1 LTNNGTL
8 PLTIDG
14 ITISNDPNSGQPAF
28 TQTNNCGASLAP
40 QASCTITVTALST
53 TQAYSTGTLTVG
65 DDAVSNPQTLNMSY
79 SNGFSGGMLFFD
91 FGSRSIGTQGSA
103 GLHFQPGGI
112 PPGGTYALTL
122 TGPDAADFSFLPGS
136 SSQST
141 SCTASRLNPFCG
153 PVVYFTPSALGL
165 RTVTLN
171 VNGSPFGGLIG
182 VGLSPGLHF
191 SMSPSSINFLATVIG
206 QTSSSSTISIV
217 NTGTVPLTLNAP
229 VLSGPNPSDFSATTN
244 CTTLAPNGTCS
255 VTITASPTQ
264 PANRSATLTMTD
276 STSTVQQTTSLS
288 VLGENPPPVANPNN
302 LDFAYTPVGTTSA
315 AQSFSITSFNND
327 PVTVQVV
334 DSAVSPFVITQG
346 GSCTVT
352 PCQVSV
358 VFAPTT
364 ANTAPAD
371 GNNSYGEILVSD
383 LFSGLAT
390 TVSLS
395 GIWQPPPPPTT
406 TATIQPG
413 LVTFN
418 PQSVGTTS
426 DTADITITNTGDQP
440 LTDQI
445 TLIGNNTGDFILTNP
460 CPSTI
465 AVGGQCSLTVAF
477 SPTATGFRSA
487 NVQIIA
493 NTTNLSSPIKV
504 SVSGTGQ

>member
-40 QASCTITVTALST
+40 QASCIITVTALST

-65 DDAVSNPQTLNMSY
+65 DDAVSGPQTLNLTY
-79 SNGFSGGMLFFD
+79 SNGFSGTALVFD
-91 FGSRSIGTQGSA
+91 FGSRSIGTQGTA
-103 GLHFQPGGI
+103 PLYFE
-112 PPGGTYALTL
+112 PPGYPSGSDTLSL
-122 TGPDAADFSFLPGS
+122 TGTDATDFSFLPGS
-136 SSQST
+136 SSQSS
-141 SCTASRLNPFCG
+141 SCPVSRLNPNCG
-153 PVVYFTPSALGL
+153 TIIYFTPSALGL

-171 VNGSPFGGLIG
+171 VNGTPYGGLIG
-182 VGLSPGLHF
+182 VGLSAGLHF

-229 VLSGPNPSDFSATTN
+229 VLSGPNPSDFNATTN

-255 VTITASPTQ
+255 VTIMASPTQ

-276 STSTVQQTTSLS
+276 STSTVQQTTSLR

-334 DSAVSPFVITQG
+334 DSAVSPFLITQG
-346 GSCTVT
+346 GSCSVT
-352 PCQVSV
+352 PCPVSV
-358 VFAPTT
+358 VFAPTA

-371 GNNSYGEILVSD
+371 GNNSYDEILVTD
-383 LFSGLAT
+383 LFSGLAA

>member
-1 LTNNGTL
+1 
-8 PLTIDG
+8 
-14 ITISNDPNSGQPAF
+14 
-28 TQTNNCGASLAP
+28 
-40 QASCTITVTALST
+40 
-53 TQAYSTGTLTVG
+53 
-65 DDAVSNPQTLNMSY
+65 
-79 SNGFSGGMLFFD
+79 
-91 FGSRSIGTQGSA
+91 
-103 GLHFQPGGI
+103 
-112 PPGGTYALTL
+112 
-122 TGPDAADFSFLPGS
+122 
-136 SSQST
+136 
-141 SCTASRLNPFCG
+141 
-153 PVVYFTPSALGL
+153 
-165 RTVTLN
+165 VTLN
-171 VNGSPFGGLIG
+171 VNVTPYGGLIG
-182 VGLSPGLHF
+182 VGLSAGLHF

-346 GSCTVT
+346 GSCTLT

-358 VFAPTT
+358 VFAPTA

-371 GNNSYGEILVSD
+371 GNNSYDEILVTD
-383 LFSGLAT
+383 LFSGLAA

-426 DTADITITNTGDQP
+426 DTADITITNTGNQP

-504 SVSGTGQ
+504 SVTGTGQ